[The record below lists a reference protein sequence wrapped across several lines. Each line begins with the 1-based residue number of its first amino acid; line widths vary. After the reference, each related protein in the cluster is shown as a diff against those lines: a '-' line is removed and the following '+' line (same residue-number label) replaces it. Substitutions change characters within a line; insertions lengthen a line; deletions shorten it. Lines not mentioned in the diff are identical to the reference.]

1 MCPLVFLDEVC
12 NVIKLEDLDVILSLS
27 LSTFLCDIGIIT
39 KYFWALAIEDTD
51 TSPG

>member
-1 MCPLVFLDEVC
+1 MPF
-12 NVIKLEDLDVILSLS
+12 S

-39 KYFWALAIEDTD
+39 KYLWALAIEDTD